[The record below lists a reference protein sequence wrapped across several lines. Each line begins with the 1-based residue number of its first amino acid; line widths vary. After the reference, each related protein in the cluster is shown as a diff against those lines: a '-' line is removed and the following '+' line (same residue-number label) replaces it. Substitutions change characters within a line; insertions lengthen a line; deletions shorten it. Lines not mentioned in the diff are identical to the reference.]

1 MTIQETSTAGGTP
14 AATPESHRKSRS
26 DATPLESHRQT
37 ILAWIETENC
47 SYQECCKRLKEQFD
61 IDCSPKVLCTHR
73 QQWATESELET
84 ST

>member
-1 MTIQETSTAGGTP
+1 MTIQETISAGGTP
-14 AATPESHRKSRS
+14 AATLEPHRKSRS

-73 QQWATESELET
+73 Q
-84 ST
+84 